1 MAHFIDRRLNSKG
14 KSTVNRQRFLR
25 RYKQQIKRAVSDAV
39 GQRSVT
45 DLETGEQISIPA
57 RDIKEPVFH
66 TGQGGQR
73 TIVHPG
79 NDQFTAGD
87 KIERPPGRGG
97 GQGQGEGDASDS
109 GEGQDEFVFSI
120 SKDEY
125 LDLLFDDL
133 ALPNL
138 KKNQFDKVVQY
149 ETYRAGYQTD
159 GVPSNLD
166 IVRSLKG
173 SVARR
178 IALTGSDRKK
188 LREKEAQLEALKA
201 DKHDNAL
208 AIMELEKEI
217 SALKQKIARVPFIDT
232 FELRFKNY
240 DRRPVPTSKAVM
252 FCLMDVSGSMDQA
265 TKDMAKRFY
274 ILLYLFLT
282 RTYENVEVVYIRHH
296 TQAKE
301 VDEQE
306 FFYSQE
312 TGGTIVSSA
321 LKLMDEIIKERY
333 TESDWNIYAAQA
345 SDGDNW
351 ADDSPQCKQI
361 LMKELLPATR
371 YFAYIEITER
381 QHQSLWREYQQ
392 VENSCDNFVCKHIQS
407 VSDIFPVFREL
418 FKKSEQE
425 AAPGG

>member
-87 KIERPPGRGG
+87 KIERPPGGGG

-217 SALKQKIARVPFIDT
+217 SALQQKIARVPFIDT
-232 FELRFKNY
+232 FDLRFKNF

-333 TESDWNIYAAQA
+333 TGSDWNIYAAQA